1 VRSPRQGN
9 WPAAAILVVAPLGR
23 GRARRWSGCSG
34 RAELGAARCLGPAFG
49 DYKAH
54 RVISPW

>member
-1 VRSPRQGN
+1 
-9 WPAAAILVVAPLGR
+9 VVAPLGR